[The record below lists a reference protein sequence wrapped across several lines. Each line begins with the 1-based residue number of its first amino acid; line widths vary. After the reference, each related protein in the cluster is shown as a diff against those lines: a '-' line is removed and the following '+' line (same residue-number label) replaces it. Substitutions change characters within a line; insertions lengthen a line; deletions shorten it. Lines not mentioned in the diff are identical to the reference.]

1 TTADA
6 QTDCATS
13 FARAFASRAYRRAVS
28 DEELSDLMSVYQDG
42 AADGYNAGIE
52 LLIKAVLASPS
63 FLFRTELGPPSLVA
77 DAQGNYPDTTLTPDE
92 IASQLAFTLT
102 GTLPDAALT
111 AAAAD
116 GSLATKDGIA
126 AQIQRLVGLP
136 VAQAHLTDMVLAWYG
151 VNELFEKTKDSSLL
165 GAGSPADLNAE
176 LPQLQNDLWT
186 STEQFVSSILWSGP
200 GNFRDLFTSQTV
212 YVNRRL
218 AALYPDAVSASPPT
232 SDATFVAATWPASE
246 GRSGLLTQ
254 PSYLWAASDPAANS
268 IVKRGDGVRNAV
280 ICQDP
285 IGPPID
291 LSTPSAVNVLNCK
304 SPDGT
309 QTLSACD
316 SEIRRSDARMSAEPC
331 RVCHQQIDPYARVLQ
346 NFGPI
351 GEYRTMDEIG
361 QPIDPVATFFPGEP
375 PISIA
380 GLPEPISTP
389 GSPLAPR
396 TVTGAQ
402 GLAAAAIATGVL
414 DGCAVQQ
421 MVGTA
426 IGSGIWTYD
435 TCELGPIRAAHD
447 GTIKSLLTNVLLA
460 DFMRARAGGPK

>member
-42 AADGYNAGIE
+42 AADGYTAGIE

-92 IASQLAFTLT
+92 VASQLAFTLT

-111 AAAAD
+111 AAAAS

-136 VAQAHLTDMVLAWYG
+136 AAQAHLTDMVLAWYG
-151 VNELFEKTKDSSLL
+151 VKQVFEKTKDPSLL
-165 GAGSPADLNAE
+165 GGVSPADLNTE
-176 LPQLQNDLWT
+176 LPQLQSDLWT
-186 STEQFVSSILWSGP
+186 SAEQFVSSILWSGS

-232 SDATFVAATWPASE
+232 GDATFVAATWPASE

-268 IVKRGDGVRNAV
+268 IVKRGKGIYDAV
-280 ICQDP
+280 VCQDP
-285 IGPPID
+285 VGPPVD
-291 LSTPSAVNVLNCK
+291 LSTVEAVNVIACK

-316 SEIRRSDARMSAEPC
+316 SEITRSDARLAFQPC
-331 RVCHQQIDPYARVLQ
+331 RICHEQLDPYARVLQ
-346 NFGPI
+346 NFGPV
-351 GEYRTMDEIG
+351 GNYRTMDEAG
-361 QPIDPVATFFPGEP
+361 RPIDPVATFFPAEP
-375 PISIA
+375 PLSLP
-380 GLPEPISTP
+380 GLTTPISTP

-402 GLAAAAIATGVL
+402 GLASAAIETGVL

-435 TCELGPIRAAHD
+435 TCELGPIRAASD
-447 GTIKSLLTNVLLA
+447 GTIRSLLTNVLLA
-460 DFMRARAGGPK
+460 DFMRARAGGPR